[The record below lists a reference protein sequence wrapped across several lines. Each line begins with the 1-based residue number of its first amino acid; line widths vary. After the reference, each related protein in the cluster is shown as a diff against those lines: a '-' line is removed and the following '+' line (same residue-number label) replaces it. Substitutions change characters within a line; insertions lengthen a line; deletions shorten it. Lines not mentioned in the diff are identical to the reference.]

1 MLIFEKAHPLV
12 VRIVMLTLKQRPAHC
27 WLVILSL
34 KKATSPFGWILTLN
48 WKKTANLLVG
58 DVDLE
63 EGQLLNTE

>member
-1 MLIFEKAHPLV
+1 
-12 VRIVMLTLKQRPAHC
+12 
-27 WLVILSL
+27 VILSL
-34 KKATSPFGWILTLN
+34 KKASSPFGWRLTLN